1 MRPYLALTFGLI
13 IFSWLNIGAQDM
25 ESSFL
30 LRKAEIVQNLTLL
43 ENPGSL
49 IPLRRLDT
57 LQIASV
63 SVGTGTV
70 TPFQRMLEKYATIRH
85 FTLNMHATPEQQA
98 QLLRSMSAYNL
109 VILGIHHPHAS
120 NSNLFMNLKGKVV
133 TVFFT
138 PISNTVVVPDMFS
151 GSLLFA
157 GHNDELTQEMAAQAV
172 FGGLPISGRL
182 PQIFGKYETGQGIQ
196 IPHAVRL
203 GYTIPEETGI
213 NSASL
218 TFTIDSIIND
228 AIRQQAFPGCNIL
241 IAKEGK
247 VIFHKTYG
255 YHTYEN
261 IIPASPNDIYDLA
274 SVTKVT
280 SALPAIMKLTEEGKI
295 GLDDPFSD
303 YWPDWQKRFLHRSNK
318 DDLTFRELLAHQA
331 GLVPFIKFYENTQK
345 QGKAQSRWF
354 RVEADEKYN
363 LMVAPGMYLR
373 NNFRK
378 KVYKTI
384 RLSEL
389 KDRGRYIYSDLFFIM
404 APEVIS
410 RVSGDDYLHY
420 LDSCFYR
427 PLGAGTLT
435 YLPVRKFS
443 TDRIVPT
450 EADQYFRKRL
460 LQGSVHDEASAV
472 LGGIS
477 GNAGLFGSAN
487 DLAKILQM
495 YLWNGTYGGEQYLKE
510 ATLKEFNRVQYPHN
524 GNRRALGFDKPLPNN
539 STLSLKDSYPS
550 PDVSTE
556 SFGHSG
562 YTGTFFWIDPKYQ
575 LVYIM
580 LANRVYPNRSYT
592 KLTELSIR
600 TKVQQAIYD
609 EILKR

>member
-1 MRPYLALTFGLI
+1 M
-13 IFSWLNIGAQDM
+13 
-25 ESSFL
+25 
-30 LRKAEIVQNLTLL
+30 
-43 ENPGSL
+43 
-49 IPLRRLDT
+49 
-57 LQIASV
+57 
-63 SVGTGTV
+63 
-70 TPFQRMLEKYATIRH
+70 
-85 FTLNMHATPEQQA
+85 
-98 QLLRSMSAYNL
+98 
-109 VILGIHHPHAS
+109 
-120 NSNLFMNLKGKVV
+120 
-133 TVFFT
+133 
-138 PISNTVVVPDMFS
+138 
-151 GSLLFA
+151 
-157 GHNDELTQEMAAQAV
+157 
-172 FGGLPISGRL
+172 
-182 PQIFGKYETGQGIQ
+182 
-196 IPHAVRL
+196 
-203 GYTIPEETGI
+203 
-213 NSASL
+213 
-218 TFTIDSIIND
+218 DSIIND